1 MLRKDIKFEAM
12 FLIAFVFYILFIVGL
27 NHLRGKMYMRKIKAI
42 RILENF
48 IEFRT
53 DFRYPV
59 TRMGLHFILFQI
71 FIMFSTKIFRCVCYL
86 LDGINLMNISSSF
99 FLKTSNNMQTSNVLV
114 KTDNLINTF
123 EQLFA
128 SDFVV
133 CFFEDHIITEVMI
146 QSPKSSILRRLFY
159 EEFDHSNAN
168 SNEKKQ
174 REMHDKNT
182 KNTNTH

>member
-1 MLRKDIKFEAM
+1 MLPIRWNKFNE
-12 FLIAFVFYILFIVGL
+12 
-27 NHLRGKMYMRKIKAI
+27 
-42 RILENF
+42 
-48 IEFRT
+48 
-53 DFRYPV
+53 
-59 TRMGLHFILFQI
+59 HF
-71 FIMFSTKIFRCVCYL
+71 
-86 LDGINLMNISSSF
+86 F
-99 FLKTSNNMQTSNVLV
+99 FLVLNTSNNMQTSNVLV

-168 SNEKKQ
+168 SNEKN
-174 REMHDKNT
+174 REKCMIKIPKIQTPIDFTGKAVFINELINKFFMSTYIIKKPNVNYWKSASLFEVCVFGKHCFINCVYTGILYLAYYIEIIKLIV
-182 KNTNTH
+182 